1 MGDRDKVVNIGARTS
16 RDDGVAH
23 QHELLVRCRQI
34 AEKDLCE
41 SIKQVFDKADDLL
54 FERSNHQN
62 GSEDGASRYFDAL
75 RELRI
80 KRQEMTQAYLE
91 ALLREHDG
99 RLRRAPAA
107 AGKPGG
113 RVPLGG
119 GLSLIDEKEL
129 EESLA
134 VEGMV
139 GKAGERCNQVLYAL
153 SQRYAQLAEG
163 VKLEPETH
171 PLAPE
176 VICHAFR
183 DALGGIEVGVEIK
196 LIIYK
201 LFEKHAVKPLDEL
214 YDKLNTLLAD
224 AGILPQL
231 KATAPVR
238 SSSAAAERPRP
249 AAAADVATE
258 AAANNSLPVPVTA
271 LTGMAGGGGDGD
283 VYHTLQRLMNLKK
296 YGGAAPGA
304 EGGGSPGGA
313 MAGVTGQFGGSG
325 YGGGAVAAVPVAATV
340 LIEGLSLLQQLPPP
354 PPEMT
359 AGHAA
364 IAYIKSSLLERIGD
378 SALGKTIDPVTDNT
392 IDVIGMIFEFIL
404 DETSIP
410 ESVKRL
416 LNQLQIPILKVA
428 IVDKEFFA
436 NKQHPARRLL
446 NSLGHASIGWNDKDP
461 HTQRRRFEKMEYL
474 VGRVLKEYETDPSVF
489 AELLADFTGFLAT
502 EVDDEEPAEEW
513 AQEESPP
520 GAPEEEQIAPGK
532 HAFETVELR
541 LGGVEAPRL
550 VRDFLRDTWRRVL
563 EQVAAA
569 EGPESDSWRRRVQLM
584 DDLLWSVEPKPGG
597 DERRRMVAL
606 LPRLLGGLQ
615 DGMSAVGCQPAEMDA
630 VLNGLQ
636 PIHMACLRGE
646 APPSEAGEPPPRAPR
661 APASQEV
668 TDMIR
673 SIQQGMDGA
682 ESAHDQNTA
691 NGVADLERQ
700 LAGAAHGGDFI
711 STFAGTEEDSL
722 LEPGETLIED
732 EFTEKGRALAIGT
745 WLEFAQGDKPRRGK
759 LGWKSA
765 VLGQYVFV
773 DRRYKVVTE
782 RTLAELAADLR
793 TGRAH
798 VVEKVGMFDR
808 ALDAVMAG
816 LMAGAGAR

>member
-1 MGDRDKVVNIGARTS
+1 MGDHDKVVNISARTPRES
-16 RDDGVAH
+16 GVSPE
-23 QHELLVRCRQI
+23 QTLLLRCRQI
-34 AEKDLCE
+34 AENALRE
-41 SIKQVFDKADDLL
+41 SIKEVFDKTDDLL
-54 FERSNHQN
+54 FDRSNHQ
-62 GSEDGASRYFDAL
+62 GEADDSASRYFDAL

-80 KRQEMTQAYLE
+80 KRPVI
-91 ALLREHDG
+91 ALAFLDGVMREHDN
-99 RLRRAPAA
+99 RLRRAPVTL
-107 AGKPGG
+107 AGKSAG
-113 RVPLGG
+113 RTPQSG

-134 VEGMV
+134 IEGMV
-139 GKAGERCNQVLYAL
+139 SKAQERFSSALYGL
-153 SQRYAQLAEG
+153 SQRYALLMGGMRFEA
-163 VKLEPETH
+163 ETH
-171 PLAPE
+171 PLAPDA
-176 VICHAFR
+176 ICHAFR
-183 DALGGIEVGVEIK
+183 DALGGIELGVEIK

-201 LFEKHAVKPLDEL
+201 LFEKNTAKNLGDL

-231 KATAPVR
+231 KESAPTR
-238 SSSAAAERPRP
+238 SNNAAAEPLRT
-249 AAAADVATE
+249 AE
-258 AAANNSLPVPVTA
+258 AEAVKVMPTSHSLLPVPVSA
-271 LTGMAGGGGDGD
+271 LSEMTGGESGTGDGAD
-283 VYHTLQRLMNLKK
+283 IYHTLQRLMNLKK
-296 YGGAAPGA
+296 YGSATPAAAA
-304 EGGGSPGGA
+304 EGGGLMPGGA
-313 MAGVTGQFGGSG
+313 AAAGTGHGAYGSG
-325 YGGGAVAAVPVAATV
+325 GALLAAPVAAAA

-378 SALGKTIDPVTDNT
+378 SAVGKTIDPVTDNT

-410 ESVKRL
+410 QSVKRL

-461 HTQRRRFEKMEYL
+461 LTQQRRFEKMEYL

-489 AELLADFTGFLAT
+489 AELLADFTGFLTA

-513 AQEESPP
+513 VQEESPAVA
-520 GAPEEEQIAPGK
+520 GEERIAPGK
-532 HAFETVELR
+532 HAFEIVELR

-550 VRDFLRDTWRRVL
+550 VRDFLRNTWRRVL

-569 EGPESDSWRRRVQLM
+569 EGVESDVWRRRVQLM

-615 DGMSAVGCQPAEMDA
+615 DGMGAVGCQPVETDA

-646 APPSEAGEPPPRAPR
+646 APPPDADAAGPLPPDR

-673 SIQQGMDGA
+673 SIQQGMAQADSVNDKVA
-682 ESAHDQNTA
+682 A
-691 NGVADLERQ
+691 ADLERR
-700 LAGAAHGGDFI
+700 LARTVHGNGLPA
-711 STFAGTEEDSL
+711 TPEEEPL
-722 LEPGETLIED
+722 LELAEDLVED
-732 EFTEKGRALAIGT
+732 EFTDRSRTMAVGT
-745 WLEFAQGDKPRRGK
+745 WLEFAQGDKRRRGK
-759 LGWKSA
+759 LGWKSV

-773 DRRYKVVTE
+773 DRRYKVVVE
-782 RTLAELAADLR
+782 YSLAELAADLR
-793 TGRAH
+793 AGRARA
-798 VVEKVGMFDR
+798 VEKVGMFDR
-808 ALDAVMAG
+808 ALDAVMQG
-816 LMAGAGAR
+816 LMAGAH